1 MVSHPKEL
9 FVFFLKVG
17 GRVCDQHITE
27 NSQFLKYVVYNDV
40 IMADR
45 GFSIV
50 GTLRAKLEIPSF
62 TKGQDEMRA
71 EDVEDTH
78 VIATVRI
85 HVEQVIGNLRKK
97 LNCIQYL
104 VELYQ

>member
-45 GFSIV
+45 GFSIAENL
-50 GTLRAKLEIPSF
+50 GILRTKLEIPSF
-62 TKGQDEMRA
+62 TKCQDKLGQRMLR
-71 EDVEDTH
+71 TH
-78 VIATVRI
+78 M
-85 HVEQVIGNLRKK
+85 
-97 LNCIQYL
+97 
-104 VELYQ
+104 

>member
-1 MVSHPKEL
+1 M
-9 FVFFLKVG
+9 
-17 GRVCDQHITE
+17 
-27 NSQFLKYVVYNDV
+27 KYVVYNDV
-40 IMADR
+40 IIEDR

-85 HVEQVIGNLRKK
+85 HVELFFGNLRKK
-97 LNCIQYL
+97 LSCIQYL
-104 VELYQ
+104 MELYQ